1 MKKLFFTL
9 MVMTIALPSF
19 SFATTSVDDTIC
31 DSNHT
36 VPVVAA
42 SYDPEPGVSG
52 ILLTWDMINDSDFA
66 GYKVVI
72 SKNDSTPSYPSNGY
86 LYFTTDKTTTGWL
99 VNNAAIY
106 NNGDFGS
113 KLTIGENYYFSVTA
127 LYTCNGS
134 TTYVPGNVLYMTYR
148 GGYLDI
154 VKATTVNIS
163 TTVTRV
169 NWQTIIGSEG
179 QYRYAK
185 SQSELDVLPWRTD
198 GVSNDPN
205 ITENFGASQVDLT
218 GLQTET
224 TYFIQ
229 LRKSLGSGSNITY
242 GPVKN
247 LSFISGSLGAHSAN
261 LDVVDTR
268 VDLIKSDSARVYWR
282 STIAAE
288 GYFRYATSLDA
299 LATQAWSSIGVS
311 NGPAVTGNMT
321 GSMVSLFLL
330 QPNTKYYIELKK
342 AGGTE
347 GNSGYVYGNPTIIN
361 FTTNSPGVEGTVE
374 GTYVADLNIAKTR
387 VDQIKLNSARV
398 YWQVINMSSDGYYRY
413 ATSTDALAGLP
424 WINTGVLNGPE
435 ATGNYNASMVTLN
448 NLQPFTK
455 YYIEVKSVA
464 GIAGEVSYRYGNP
477 TTINF
482 TTLSG
487 NEVTDNTKVKVCHV
501 VGNGKTNTLEI
512 AKSALAAHLAHGDK
526 EGTCLQPLIDNNPG
540 VVKPG
545 VKVDAGLVNRVRGR
559 ILLQVENNGE
569 AWYVNPRDDK
579 RFYLKDG
586 LTAYSLMREAGLG
599 ISNVDLAKIPV
610 GFEDRFNDTDTDG
623 DGLADKLESGLGTD
637 PNKIDTDGDGVK
649 DKAEILVGTNPLGTG
664 TLSSDNSLV
673 NRLRGRIVLQVQSRG
688 EAWYIDPADGKR
700 YYMRD
705 GEAAYQIMRFRS
717 LGITDSDLS
726 KIAE

>member
-9 MVMTIALPSF
+9 MVMTMALPSF
-19 SFATTSVDDTIC
+19 SFATTNSTVCGT
-31 DSNHT
+31 NYT

-42 SYDPEPGVSG
+42 SYSDDDEIKNLYDSLASG
-52 ILLTWDMINDSDFA
+52 ILLTWNMINDSDFA

-86 LYFTTDKTTTGWL
+86 LYFINDKNTTAQL
-99 VNNAAIY
+99 INNNNDY

-113 KLTIGENYYFSVTA
+113 YLAIGENYYFSVTA
-127 LYTCNGS
+127 VYTCNGS

-148 GGYLDI
+148 GGLSLIDSSQYLNI
-154 VKATTVNIS
+154 VDTKITNTSNTTARVWWKAG
-163 TTVTRV
+163 
-169 NWQTIIGSEG
+169 IGSEG
-179 QYRYAK
+179 QYRYSK
-185 SQSELDVLPWRTD
+185 NQSELSSLAWRSD

-205 ITENFGASQVDLT
+205 ITENMFASQVDLT
-218 GLQTET
+218 NLESNT
-224 TYFIQ
+224 TYIIQ
-229 LRKSLGSGSNITY
+229 LRKSFGSGGSGSNITY
-242 GPVKN
+242 GPVKD
-247 LSFISGSLGAHSAN
+247 LSFISGSLGVHSAN

-330 QPNTKYYIELKK
+330 QPNTKYYVEVKK

-361 FTTNSPGVEGTVE
+361 FTTNSPGVEGT
-374 GTYVADLNIAKTR
+374 YVADLNIAKTR
-387 VDQIKLNSARV
+387 VDQIKTTSARV
-398 YWQVINMSSDGYYRY
+398 YWQVVNMSSDGYYRY

-424 WINTGVLNGPE
+424 WVNTGVLNGPE

-487 NEVTDNTKVKVCHV
+487 NGNNKIKVCHV

-512 AKSALAAHLAHGDK
+512 SESALAAHLAHGDK
-526 EGTCLQPLIDNNPG
+526 EGACLQPLIDNNPG

-559 ILLQVENNGE
+559 ILLQVEDLGQAYWVKPKTGAKVFIKDGSSAYEIMRFSGLGITSADLAKVPVGDIASGVSNAKAVYDSALAKNVSGQILLDVQNHGE
-569 AWYVNPRDDK
+569 AWYVNP
-579 RFYLKDG
+579 
-586 LTAYSLMREAGLG
+586 
-599 ISNVDLAKIPV
+599 V
-610 GFEDRFNDTDTDG
+610 
-623 DGLADKLESGLGTD
+623 
-637 PNKIDTDGDGVK
+637 
-649 DKAEILVGTNPLGTG
+649 
-664 TLSSDNSLV
+664 
-673 NRLRGRIVLQVQSRG
+673 
-688 EAWYIDPADGKR
+688 DGKR
-700 YYMRD
+700 YYMKD
-705 GEAAYQIMRFRS
+705 GAAAYQIMRNLS
-717 LGITDSDLS
+717 LGINNDNLN
-726 KIAE
+726 KIPDVQQ